1 MQLVWRRIQESLEK
15 HCRAALISVIRVE
28 GSAPREV
35 GARMVVQQDAGFFGT
50 IGGGRLEYEALA
62 VAEAALSAETPAASV
77 RVWPLGPNL
86 GQCCGGSVTTLIET
100 FDAGD
105 IDRIRAL
112 AVAEEAGPF
121 VAISRMT
128 AQGRVARD
136 IRDGGVDAAEV
147 GEGSV
152 RERFVE
158 RFGEKRKTVLLFGA
172 GHVGR
177 AVVLALSQLPFSV
190 RWIDTRDG
198 HFPDY
203 VPANVITVR
212 TDAPEREIDAAPQGA
227 FALVM
232 THSHPLDYSIAA
244 AALRRADLGF
254 VGLIGSATKRARFAS
269 QAQKLGIS
277 EQQIARL
284 VCPIGL
290 PDIRDKEPSIIAA
303 GVAAQ
308 LLIERERDSRPP
320 PLPE

>member
-1 MQLVWRRIQESLEK
+1 
-15 HCRAALISVIRVE
+15 
-28 GSAPREV
+28 
-35 GARMVVQQDAGFFGT
+35 
-50 IGGGRLEYEALA
+50 
-62 VAEAALSAETPAASV
+62 
-77 RVWPLGPNL
+77 
-86 GQCCGGSVTTLIET
+86 
-100 FDAGD
+100 
-105 IDRIRAL
+105 
-112 AVAEEAGPF
+112 
-121 VAISRMT
+121 
-128 AQGRVARD
+128 
-136 IRDGGVDAAEV
+136 
-147 GEGSV
+147 
-152 RERFVE
+152 VE
-158 RFGEKRKTVLLFGA
+158 RFGERRKTVLLFGA

-244 AALRRADLGF
+244 AALRRTDLGF

-277 EQQIARL
+277 AQQIARL

-308 LLIERERDSRPP
+308 LLIERERGSRPP

>member
-1 MQLVWRRIQESLEK
+1 MWRRIRQSLEQ
-15 HCRAALISVIRVE
+15 HRRAALISVIKVD

-35 GARMVVQQDAGFFGT
+35 GARMVVEPGAGFFGT
-50 IGGGRLEYEALA
+50 IGGGRLEYETLA
-62 VAEAALSAETPAASV
+62 VAEAALSAETPSASV

-105 IDRIRAL
+105 LDRVGEL
-112 AVAEEAGPF
+112 AAAEEAGVF
-121 VAISRMT
+121 ATISRMT
-128 AQGRVARD
+128 GQGRIARE
-136 IRDGGVDAAEV
+136 IRDVDGAEAAKGPIEQ
-147 GEGSV
+147 
-152 RERFVE
+152 RFVE
-158 RFGEKRKTVLLFGA
+158 RFGEVRKTVLLFGA

-190 RWIDTRDG
+190 RWIDTREG

-203 VPANVITVR
+203 VPANVTTIR
-212 TDAPEREIDAAPQGA
+212 TDAPERELDAAPPGA
-227 FALVM
+227 FAVIM

-244 AALRRADLGF
+244 AALRRPDLGF
-254 VGLIGSATKRARFAS
+254 VGLIGSATKRARFAG

-290 PDIRDKEPSIIAA
+290 PGIRDKEPSIIAA

-308 LLIERERDSRPP
+308 LLIERERDSCRASATAV
-320 PLPE
+320 LNN